1 MDPRAPLLKSS
12 FEIAHMV
19 FNAVVFDLDE
29 RMGRH
34 SAPGAT
40 IPTPAAIMAHALYSQ
55 DMMVNEHVRQQP
67 TVLQMGGFAA
77 KTGLAAPEPSMSP
90 AFLSQVFDVDALREY
105 AAALFAQTAAFLES
119 PPPGDL
125 DRVITTPLGSPMN
138 AATYLASF
146 GLVHLAQHTGE
157 ISAVKGVLG
166 VKGLPF

>member
-19 FNAVVFDLDE
+19 FNAVVSDLDE

-34 SAPGAT
+34 SAPGTT

-67 TVLQMGGFAA
+67 TVLESGGFGPT
-77 KTGLAAPEPSMSP
+77 TGLAAPEPSMSP
-90 AFLSQVFDVDALREY
+90 EFLSQVFDVAALREY
-105 AAALFAQTAAFLES
+105 GAALFARTVAFLES
-119 PPPGDL
+119 ATPGEL
-125 DRVITTPLGSPMN
+125 DRTITSPLGSPMD

-146 GLVHLAQHTGE
+146 GLVHLAEHTGE
-157 ISAVKGVLG
+157 ISAIKGVLG

>member
-1 MDPRAPLLKSS
+1 
-12 FEIAHMV
+12 
-19 FNAVVFDLDE
+19 
-29 RMGRH
+29 
-34 SAPGAT
+34 
-40 IPTPAAIMAHALYSQ
+40 
-55 DMMVNEHVRQQP
+55 
-67 TVLQMGGFAA
+67 
-77 KTGLAAPEPSMSP
+77 MSP

-125 DRVITTPLGSPMN
+125 ERVITTPLGSPMN